1 LGVIDSRAHSNT
13 VDTPPLTREAKAE
26 LLRELAA
33 EVQHCKRCPLHRTA
47 LRGVPGE
54 GDPDAEILLI
64 GEAPGWHENQQGRP
78 FVGAA
83 GQFLEQL
90 LASVGLNRKQVFIAN
105 IIKHRPPDNRDPL
118 PDEIGACVPYL
129 DRQIEIIDPK
139 VIVTLGRFSMNHF
152 FPGEKISRIHG
163 VARRH
168 GNRLIVPM
176 YHPAAA
182 LHQGSLRRTVEDDFR
197 AVPAAVAE
205 ARKLQAAAATPP
217 PELPRPPADP
227 AKQLSLF

>member
-1 LGVIDSRAHSNT
+1 MIDSRSYSSA
-13 VDTPPLTREAKAE
+13 VDTPPLTRDAKAE
-26 LLRELAA
+26 LLRELAD
-33 EVQHCKRCPLHRTA
+33 EVKHCQKCPLYKTA

-78 FVGAA
+78 FVGAS

-90 LASVGLNRKQVFIAN
+90 LASIGLTRKQVFIAN
-105 IIKHRPPDNRDPL
+105 IVKHRPPDNRDPM
-118 PDEIGACVPYL
+118 PDEISACVPYL

-163 VARRH
+163 MARRH

-182 LHQGSLRRTVEDDFR
+182 LHQGSLRHTVEDDFR

-205 ARKLQAAAATPP
+205 ANKLQAAAAMPP
-217 PELPRPPADP
+217 PEPPAPPADP